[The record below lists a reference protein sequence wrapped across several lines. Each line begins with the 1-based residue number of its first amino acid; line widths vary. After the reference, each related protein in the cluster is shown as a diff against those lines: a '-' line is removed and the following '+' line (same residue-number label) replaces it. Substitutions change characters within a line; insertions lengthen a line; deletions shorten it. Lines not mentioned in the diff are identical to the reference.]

1 MGEGGSFL
9 KIFFCS
15 VSFSPDVHMVIDA
28 SIEVTVQPFTKIGTE
43 DDKTKELLCP
53 ERHMITLPLN
63 GLNILFS
70 TCETAFN
77 HSTQIATDRYTESL
91 DTSFL
96 LHLLTLFLCT
106 KKYLCFVCV
115 QQFFSG
121 F

>member
-1 MGEGGSFL
+1 
-9 KIFFCS
+9 
-15 VSFSPDVHMVIDA
+15 MVIDA
-28 SIEVTVQPFTKIGTE
+28 SIVVTVQPFTKIGTE
-43 DDKTKELLCP
+43 DDKTQELLCP

-77 HSTQIATDRYTESL
+77 HSTQIATDRYAALYTFKPVFFASY
-91 DTSFL
+91 FL
-96 LHLLTLFLCT
+96 LTN
-106 KKYLCFVCV
+106 KYLFCV

>member
-1 MGEGGSFL
+1 MGGSFI
-9 KIFFCS
+9 KIIFCS

-77 HSTQIATDRYTESL
+77 HSTQIAADRFTRHFFSS
-91 DTSFL
+91 SFVNPI
-96 LHLLTLFLCT
+96 FMY
-106 KKYLCFVCV
+106 KKYFFSVCV

>member
-1 MGEGGSFL
+1 MGGSFI
-9 KIFFCS
+9 KIIFCS

-77 HSTQIATDRYTESL
+77 HSTQIATDRYTGCP

-96 LHLLTLFLCT
+96 LYLLTLFLWT
-106 KKYLCFVCV
+106 KKYFFSVCV

>member
-77 HSTQIATDRYTESL
+77 HSTQIATDRYAAPFKHL
-91 DTSFL
+91 NPFFFL
-96 LHLLTLFLCT
+96 LLIFC
-106 KKYLCFVCV
+106 
-115 QQFFSG
+115 
-121 F
+121 

>member
-1 MGEGGSFL
+1 
-9 KIFFCS
+9 
-15 VSFSPDVHMVIDA
+15 MVIDA
-28 SIEVTVQPFTKIGTE
+28 SIVVTVQPFTKIGTE
-43 DDKTKELLCP
+43 DDKTQELLCP

-77 HSTQIATDRYTESL
+77 HSTQIATDRYAHHTFKPVFFASY
-91 DTSFL
+91 FL
-96 LHLLTLFLCT
+96 LTN
-106 KKYLCFVCV
+106 KYLFCV

>member
-1 MGEGGSFL
+1 
-9 KIFFCS
+9 
-15 VSFSPDVHMVIDA
+15 MVIDA
-28 SIEVTVQPFTKIGTE
+28 SIVVTVQPFTKIGTE
-43 DDKTKELLCP
+43 DDKTQELLCP

-77 HSTQIATDRYTESL
+77 HSTQIATDRYAAPFKHL
-91 DTSFL
+91 NPFFFCFL
-96 LHLLTLFLCT
+96 FSVD
-106 KKYLCFVCV
+106 KYLFCV

>member
-1 MGEGGSFL
+1 
-9 KIFFCS
+9 
-15 VSFSPDVHMVIDA
+15 MVIDA
-28 SIEVTVQPFTKIGTE
+28 SIVVTVQPFTKIGTE
-43 DDKTKELLCP
+43 DDKTQELLCP

-77 HSTQIATDRYTESL
+77 HSTQIATDRYAAPFKHL
-91 DTSFL
+91 NPFFFFCFL
-96 LHLLTLFLCT
+96 FSVD
-106 KKYLCFVCV
+106 KYLFCV

>member
-1 MGEGGSFL
+1 
-9 KIFFCS
+9 
-15 VSFSPDVHMVIDA
+15 MVIDA
-28 SIEVTVQPFTKIGTE
+28 SIVVTVQPFTKIGTE
-43 DDKTKELLCP
+43 DDKTQELLCP

-77 HSTQIATDRYTESL
+77 HSTQIATDRYAAPFKHLNPFFFASY
-91 DTSFL
+91 FL
-96 LHLLTLFLCT
+96 LTN
-106 KKYLCFVCV
+106 KYLFCV

>member
-1 MGEGGSFL
+1 
-9 KIFFCS
+9 
-15 VSFSPDVHMVIDA
+15 MVIDA
-28 SIEVTVQPFTKIGTE
+28 SIVVTVQPFTKIGTE
-43 DDKTKELLCP
+43 DDKTQELLCP

-77 HSTQIATDRYTESL
+77 HSTQIATDRYAAPFKHLNPFFFRFLFSV
-91 DTSFL
+91 DKYSF
-96 LHLLTLFLCT
+96 
-106 KKYLCFVCV
+106 CV

>member
-1 MGEGGSFL
+1 
-9 KIFFCS
+9 
-15 VSFSPDVHMVIDA
+15 MVIDA
-28 SIEVTVQPFTKIGTE
+28 SIVVTVQPFTKIGTE
-43 DDKTKELLCP
+43 DDKTQELLCP

-77 HSTQIATDRYTESL
+77 HSTQIATDRYAAPFKHL
-91 DTSFL
+91 NLFFFCFL
-96 LHLLTLFLCT
+96 FSVD
-106 KKYLCFVCV
+106 KYLFCV